1 MCVYFKSHVAA
12 VGGFCELPGECECRN
27 GFSGN
32 NCEIGILVRRSISI
46 DVKKYYYDINFSVYL
61 FMHTAPTAT
70 ISSTQPPLN
79 SLGSTQLSL
88 PIQGTTQLPLVTPS
102 STFNPSTQGLRDTGV
117 NVNAAVGATVG
128 VIVLLILIIIVIIGA
143 MIAIKKHRDKKS
155 GMKMVKLFAL
165 HTYILL
171 IIIIMSMKYVS
182 MQATGYIYVYCKQ
195 MYSKATYSLAAIV
208 VTFEQLVTR
217 RTVFNYSI
225 QCFISCCTT
234 VKCDSRLHIAPRYH
248 ITVVMFKRPLLICC
262 FACLTHSSIH

>member
-12 VGGFCELPGECECRN
+12 VGGFCELPGECKCRN
-27 GFSGN
+27 SFSGN
-32 NCEIGILVRRSISI
+32 SCEIGILVRRSILI

-61 FMHTAPTAT
+61 FMHTASTAT

-102 STFNPSTQGLRDTGV
+102 STFNPSTPGLRDTGV
-117 NVNAAVGATVG
+117 NVNVAVGATVG
-128 VIVLLILIIIVIIGA
+128 VIVLLILIIIVIIGV

-165 HTYILL
+165 HTYFTYINEYE
-171 IIIIMSMKYVS
+171 ICI
-182 MQATGYIYVYCKQ
+182 QATGYIYVYCKQ

-248 ITVVMFKRPLLICC
+248 ITVVMFKRICC